1 HKKKLNALKH
11 LTSGRK
17 KLFRKLL
24 GFSMSKYSNEF
35 KLMVVKEWLSGQNSL
50 TELVKKYA
58 INNDHAIREWR
69 DEYLVTGSIGSKS
82 HKSYSSEFKMT
93 VLNYLQT
100 HSQSEA
106 ARHFAAFPSTT
117 IGNWLSTYRKFGY
130 NGLKPKTKGRQPI
143 MGRKRIHPLT
153 PEQQELADLLTLV
166 GLKRSTYYYLE
177 AHPLNTSSD
186 NKIADVIRQ
195 IKSPQFQTEYGY
207 RRVTTL
213 LHDQGYLVNHKRVRR
228 IMRQNALLSTTY
240 NTRKCRYN
248 LYRGTVGR
256 IAERVIKRDFQADAP
271 YQKIFIDVTEIQLN
285 DHNKAYLTAFVDLY
299 AGEVLSYHLAKT
311 PTMALV
317 MRPLKSLSKHRGA
330 IIHSDQGFHYQT
342 PMFINTLK
350 DFGMTQSMSRK
361 STPVDNA
368 PIESFFHIL
377 KANIVHHKQ
386 YESFHDF
393 KVVVDDFINYYN
405 NHRIK
410 QKLNGLSPV
419 QYRQLT
425 TESVS

>member
-1 HKKKLNALKH
+1 
-11 LTSGRK
+11 
-17 KLFRKLL
+17 
-24 GFSMSKYSNEF
+24 
-35 KLMVVKEWLSGQNSL
+35 
-50 TELVKKYA
+50 
-58 INNDHAIREWR
+58 
-69 DEYLVTGSIGSKS
+69 
-82 HKSYSSEFKMT
+82 
-93 VLNYLQT
+93 
-100 HSQSEA
+100 
-106 ARHFAAFPSTT
+106 
-117 IGNWLSTYRKFGY
+117 
-130 NGLKPKTKGRQPI
+130 
-143 MGRKRIHPLT
+143 
-153 PEQQELADLLTLV
+153 LADLLTLI

-177 AHPLNTSSD
+177 AHPLNMSSD

-195 IKSPQFQTEYGY
+195 IKSPPFQTEYGY
-207 RRVTTL
+207 RRVTIL
-213 LHDQGYLVNHKRVRR
+213 LHDQGYIVNHKRVRR
-228 IMRQNALLSTTY
+228 IMQQNALLSTTY
-240 NTRKCRYN
+240 NTCKRRYN
-248 LYRGTVGR
+248 SYRGTVGR

-271 YQKIFIDVTEIQLN
+271 YQKIVTDVTEMQLN

-317 MRPLKSLSKHRGA
+317 MRPLKSLSKYRGA

-350 DFGMTQSMSRK
+350 NFGMTQSMSRK

-377 KANIVHHKQ
+377 KANLVHHKQ
-386 YESFHDF
+386 YESFLDF

-425 TESVS
+425 TEPVS

>member
-1 HKKKLNALKH
+1 M
-11 LTSGRK
+11 RK
-17 KLFRKLL
+17 IK
-24 GFSMSKYSNEF
+24 S
-35 KLMVVKEWLSGQNSL
+35 LSGSTNREKQTAVTSL
-50 TELVKKYA
+50 RRTKY
-58 INNDHAIREWR
+58 
-69 DEYLVTGSIGSKS
+69 
-82 HKSYSSEFKMT
+82 FK
-93 VLNYLQT
+93 VD
-100 HSQSEA
+100 
-106 ARHFAAFPSTT
+106 
-117 IGNWLSTYRKFGY
+117 
-130 NGLKPKTKGRQPI
+130 
-143 MGRKRIHPLT
+143 
-153 PEQQELADLLTLV
+153 DLLALI

-177 AHPLNTSSD
+177 AHPLNTASD

-213 LHDQGYLVNHKRVRR
+213 LHDQGYLVNHKRVLR

-240 NTRKCRYN
+240 NTRKRRYN
-248 LYRGTVGR
+248 SYRGTVGR

-271 YQKIFIDVTEIQLN
+271 YQKIVTDVTEMQLN

-311 PTMALV
+311 PTMTLV
-317 MRPLKSLSKHRGA
+317 MRPLKALSKHRGA

>member
-1 HKKKLNALKH
+1 
-11 LTSGRK
+11 
-17 KLFRKLL
+17 
-24 GFSMSKYSNEF
+24 
-35 KLMVVKEWLSGQNSL
+35 
-50 TELVKKYA
+50 
-58 INNDHAIREWR
+58 
-69 DEYLVTGSIGSKS
+69 
-82 HKSYSSEFKMT
+82 
-93 VLNYLQT
+93 
-100 HSQSEA
+100 
-106 ARHFAAFPSTT
+106 
-117 IGNWLSTYRKFGY
+117 
-130 NGLKPKTKGRQPI
+130 
-143 MGRKRIHPLT
+143 
-153 PEQQELADLLTLV
+153 
-166 GLKRSTYYYLE
+166 
-177 AHPLNTSSD
+177 
-186 NKIADVIRQ
+186 
-195 IKSPQFQTEYGY
+195 
-207 RRVTTL
+207 
-213 LHDQGYLVNHKRVRR
+213 
-228 IMRQNALLSTTY
+228 MRQNALLSTTY
-240 NTRKCRYN
+240 NTRKRRYN
-248 LYRGTVGR
+248 SYRGTVGR

-271 YQKIFIDVTEIQLN
+271 YQKIVTDVTEIQLN
-285 DHNKAYLTAFVDLY
+285 NHNKAYLTAFVDLY

-330 IIHSDQGFHYQT
+330 IIHSDQGFRYQT

-410 QKLNGLSPV
+410 QKLNGLSPIR
-419 QYRQLT
+419 YRQLT

>member
-1 HKKKLNALKH
+1 
-11 LTSGRK
+11 
-17 KLFRKLL
+17 
-24 GFSMSKYSNEF
+24 M
-35 KLMVVKEWLSGQNSL
+35 
-50 TELVKKYA
+50 
-58 INNDHAIREWR
+58 
-69 DEYLVTGSIGSKS
+69 
-82 HKSYSSEFKMT
+82 
-93 VLNYLQT
+93 
-100 HSQSEA
+100 
-106 ARHFAAFPSTT
+106 
-117 IGNWLSTYRKFGY
+117 
-130 NGLKPKTKGRQPI
+130 
-143 MGRKRIHPLT
+143 
-153 PEQQELADLLTLV
+153 ADLLALI

-240 NTRKCRYN
+240 NRRKCRYN
-248 LYRGTVGR
+248 SYRGMVGR
-256 IAERVIKRDFQADAP
+256 IAERVIKRVFQADAP
-271 YQKIFIDVTEIQLN
+271 YQKIVTDVTEIQLN

-311 PTMALV
+311 PTMSLV

-410 QKLNGLSPV
+410 QKLHGLSPV

-425 TESVS
+425 TEFVS

>member
-1 HKKKLNALKH
+1 TAV
-11 LTSGRK
+11 TSLR
-17 KLFRKLL
+17 RT
-24 GFSMSKYSNEF
+24 KYF
-35 KLMVVKEWLSGQNSL
+35 K
-50 TELVKKYA
+50 
-58 INNDHAIREWR
+58 
-69 DEYLVTGSIGSKS
+69 
-82 HKSYSSEFKMT
+82 
-93 VLNYLQT
+93 
-100 HSQSEA
+100 
-106 ARHFAAFPSTT
+106 
-117 IGNWLSTYRKFGY
+117 
-130 NGLKPKTKGRQPI
+130 
-143 MGRKRIHPLT
+143 
-153 PEQQELADLLTLV
+153 LADLLALI

-213 LHDQGYLVNHKRVRR
+213 LHDQGYLVNHKRVLR
-228 IMRQNALLSTTY
+228 IMGQNALLSTTY
-240 NTRKCRYN
+240 NTRKRRYN
-248 LYRGTVGR
+248 SYRGTVGR

-271 YQKIFIDVTEIQLN
+271 YQKIVTDVTEIQLN
-285 DHNKAYLTAFVDLY
+285 DHSKAYLTAFVDLY

-311 PTMALV
+311 PTMSLV

-377 KANIVHHKQ
+377 KANIVHRKQ